1 MLNLYILF
9 LPSEDR
15 LYDIVNLP
23 SYTYVYV
30 HEWYVANMCETDYWA
45 SEFQHCIE
53 VGCRDKQI

>member
-30 HEWYVANMCETDYWA
+30 HE
-45 SEFQHCIE
+45 
-53 VGCRDKQI
+53 